1 MIGFG
6 LICFVCFVVLFLRW
20 MGWGRRRTWQEATG
34 WSALEEHSREAIR
47 SGNAAYLAESGAPL
61 VRWHGHA
68 SLSIEW
74 KGTRLVVDPLLG
86 KSVSVARRFFDGLE
100 LPTEDEYD
108 AVLLTHAHMDH
119 FDPKALEQIKSE
131 ILILPSGA
139 DRFLNS
145 RQRNLFNLRF
155 AKLEQP
161 LEVGAL
167 RIFPLPA
174 RHGGW
179 RYPWQRGLSAR
190 SYLIQCEGRSLY
202 LAGDSAR
209 GAHFEEIGR
218 RFAPDY
224 AVIPIGA
231 YSPAFFLKERHLNPE
246 EAIVATRQ
254 LRSRFM
260 MPCHFGTYR
269 LSFERPQEPLLRF
282 AAAITEAPV
291 QPFFFDGDF
300 NKSEVNL
307 NT

>member
-1 MIGFG
+1 
-6 LICFVCFVVLFLRW
+6 VVK
-20 MGWGRRRTWQEATG
+20 
-34 WSALEEHSREAIR
+34 
-47 SGNAAYLAESGAPL
+47 
-61 VRWHGHA
+61 WHGHA
-68 SLSIEW
+68 SLTIEW

-100 LPTEDEYD
+100 LPIDNEYD

-119 FDPKALEQIKSE
+119 FDPKALEEVKFKT
-131 ILILPSGA
+131 LILPAGS

-145 RQRNLFNLRF
+145 RQRSVYKLRF
-155 AKLEQP
+155 AKLEEP

-167 RIFPLPA
+167 RILPLPA

-202 LAGDSAR
+202 LAGDSAH

-246 EAIVATRQ
+246 EAILATRQ

-269 LSFERPQEPLLRF
+269 LSLERPQEPLLRF
-282 AAAITEAPV
+282 AEAIAATPI
-291 QPFFFDGDF
+291 QPFFFHEDF
-300 NKSEVNL
+300 NSSEVNTPPIKSGL
-307 NT
+307 QSFLPAQNSLPRPNSDFDHVNYMHGGIII

>member
-1 MIGFG
+1 MIGLG
-6 LICFVCFVVLFLRW
+6 LISLASVVVLFLTW
-20 MGWGRRRTWQEATG
+20 MGWGRRRTWEDSTG
-34 WSALEEHSREAIR
+34 WSELDEGSREAIR
-47 SGNAAYLAESGAPL
+47 SGSAAYLAESGSPL
-61 VRWHGHA
+61 VKWHGHA
-68 SLSIEW
+68 SLTIEW

-100 LPTEDEYD
+100 LSTTDKYD
-108 AVLLTHAHMDH
+108 AILLTHGHMDH

-131 ILILPSGA
+131 TLILPAGSE
-139 DRFLNS
+139 RFLNL
-145 RQRNLFNLRF
+145 RQRSVFTLRF
-155 AKLEQP
+155 AKLDEP

-167 RIFPLPA
+167 KILPLPA
-174 RHGGW
+174 CHGGW

-202 LAGDSAR
+202 LAGDSAY

-231 YSPAFFLKERHLNPE
+231 YSPAFFLKKRHLNPE
-246 EAIVATRQ
+246 EAILATRQ

-269 LSFERPQEPLLRF
+269 LSLERPQEPLLRF
-282 AAAITEAPV
+282 AEAITAAPI
-291 QPFFFDGDF
+291 QPFFLHEDF
-300 NKSEVNL
+300 NNSAVNL
-307 NT
+307 NP